1 MLIRRIRQW
10 GKSTSSIKTG
20 KGLRGEGAR
29 RWVAQ
34 RSSIRAVASGIG
46 EEEVTTMWK
55 LRVMDGEGK

>member
-1 MLIRRIRQW
+1 
-10 GKSTSSIKTG
+10 
-20 KGLRGEGAR
+20 LRGEGAR